1 MRRAGVV
8 VRSVAVLACAALLSG
23 CTSFATT
30 LHGAAAPTAAAS
42 ALPDCPAS
50 RAQPDATRPQVA
62 LDMRLSDDLHTV
74 TGTETVR
81 FTPDRPISQLVFRL
95 VPNDPGSAT
104 AGNRLTVD
112 DVRGSDVAGGSY
124 DTAGAGDP
132 GGLYRVRLWSQ
143 LDGGRTTT
151 VTLAWTLRLGRGAF
165 DRVGTDQGPAGGVAW
180 WGSGAPL
187 LAWQPGTGWAQ
198 EPFTQVLGETATS
211 PAAATSVRVSAP
223 AELIVLMT
231 GAQTPPS
238 PAADGRRTW
247 TSSDPAARDVS
258 VAVGRFTTRQV
269 TAPGGT
275 AVTVGVLPG
284 EDLDASVLAD
294 WTTTAI
300 GELAARFG
308 PYPYR
313 TLTVAL
319 LPSYGGGIEYPGS
332 ILLATRSR
340 AVLVHEVAHM
350 WFYGLVGDDQ
360 FRDPWLDEAFATYA
374 EALVSGHWSP
384 DGAQRALGLPG
395 SVGTPIG
402 AFPSTDAY
410 VATVYDK
417 GAGALL
423 AARQAAGPAAF
434 DAAVRCYVD
443 ALAWSIARP
452 RDVAAALARLRPAL
466 DVLVQAGALQP
477 EDLPR

>member
-1 MRRAGVV
+1 V
-8 VRSVAVLACAALLSG
+8 VRVVAAIACAAVLSG
-23 CTSFATT
+23 CTSFATA
-30 LHGAAAPTAAAS
+30 LRRAAAPPPAAA
-42 ALPDCPAS
+42 ALPDCPAV
-50 RAQPDATRPQVA
+50 RAQPDPARPRVD

-81 FTPDRPISQLVFRL
+81 FTPDRPVTVLVFRL
-95 VPNDPGSAT
+95 VPNSPGSAA
-104 AGNRLTVD
+104 AGNRLAVD
-112 DVRGSDVAGGSY
+112 GVRGPEVAGGSY
-124 DTAGAGDP
+124 DAAGAAGP
-132 GGLYRVRLWSQ
+132 GGLYRVRLAAR
-143 LDGGRTTT
+143 LDAGRATT
-151 VTLAWTLRLGRGAF
+151 VTLAWTLVLGRGAF
-165 DRVGTDQGPAGGVAW
+165 DRVGTDQGPGGGVAW

-187 LAWQPGTGWAQ
+187 LAWEPGVGWAQ
-198 EPFTQVLGETATS
+198 DPFTAVLGETATS

-223 AELIVLMT
+223 GDLTVLMT

-238 PAADGRRTW
+238 PVADGRRTW

-258 VAVGRFTTRQV
+258 VAVGRFTTRRA
-269 TAPGGT
+269 TAPGGV

-284 EDLDASVLAD
+284 DDLDAATLAD
-294 WTTTAI
+294 WTTTAV
-300 GELAARFG
+300 GDLAARFG
-308 PYPYR
+308 PFPFR

-332 ILLATRSR
+332 ILLATRGR

-350 WFYGLVGDDQ
+350 WFYGMVGDDQ

-374 EALVSGHWSP
+374 EALTSGHWSP

-395 SVGTPIG
+395 PVGAPIG
-402 AFPSTDAY
+402 AFPSSEAY
-410 VATVYDK
+410 FAAVYDK

-466 DVLVQAGALQP
+466 DVLVRAGALRP